1 MLRNS
6 VEVIEAVS
14 PALRHLHL
22 AAVTFGAIGP
32 SAKLWPPSRAAVAPA
47 MARPSRSPVGEDR
60 VSVGGIEAGPSRAA
74 GESQSEAGR

>member
-22 AAVTFGAIGP
+22 AAVTSGAIG
-32 SAKLWPPSRAAVAPA
+32 SGAKLWPPSRAAVADA
-47 MARPSRSPVGEDR
+47 
-60 VSVGGIEAGPSRAA
+60 AA
-74 GESQSEAGR
+74 GAPEPFPGR